1 MSDRANR
8 AVVIR
13 STGSW
18 YILRNEAGELFD
30 ARIKGKFRIKGLK
43 TTNPV
48 AVGDWVHYETDTEDE
63 NAIITEIEDRK
74 NYIVRKSVN
83 LSKQAH
89 IIAANVDYAL
99 LVVTIANPRTST
111 GFIDRFLVTAE
122 AYHITPILLF
132 NKIDILTED
141 ERLEMEYLIHVYS
154 EIGYQ
159 CIRTS
164 AIVHEGLEEVKEILK
179 GKTSMFSGHSG
190 AGKSSLINAID
201 ETLAAKVG
209 IISDSTYKGK
219 HTTTFAEMFTLSFG
233 GDIIDTPGIKGFGLV
248 NFDKEDLNHYF
259 IEMRDYLPNCKFN
272 NCLHLEEPKCA
283 VKDAVEEG
291 LISPERYKNYVAIM
305 TDDEEVHYRT
315 SDYS

>member
-48 AVGDWVHYETDTEDE
+48 AVGDWVHYETDAEDE
-63 NAIITEIEDRK
+63 NAIITVIEDRK

-122 AYHITPILLF
+122 AYHITPILVF
-132 NKIDILTED
+132 NKVDILSEE
-141 ERLEMEYLIHVYS
+141 ERLEMEYLIHVYT

-159 CIRTS
+159 CSRTS
-164 AIVHEGLEEVKEILK
+164 AIVHEGLE
-179 GKTSMFSGHSG
+179 
-190 AGKSSLINAID
+190 
-201 ETLAAKVG
+201 
-209 IISDSTYKGK
+209 
-219 HTTTFAEMFTLSFG
+219 
-233 GDIIDTPGIKGFGLV
+233 
-248 NFDKEDLNHYF
+248 
-259 IEMRDYLPNCKFN
+259 
-272 NCLHLEEPKCA
+272 
-283 VKDAVEEG
+283 
-291 LISPERYKNYVAIM
+291 
-305 TDDEEVHYRT
+305 
-315 SDYS
+315 

>member
-1 MSDRANR
+1 MNNKPNR
-8 AVVIR
+8 ALVIR

-18 YILRNEAGELFD
+18 YILRNESGELFD
-30 ARIKGKFRIKGLK
+30 ARIKGKFRMQGIK

-48 AVGDWVHYETDTEDE
+48 AVGDWVRYETDGEDE

-89 IIAANVDYAL
+89 IIAANVDFAL

-122 AYHITPILLF
+122 AYHITPILVF
-132 NKIDILTED
+132 NKVDILTEE

-164 AIVHEGLEEVKEILK
+164 AIVYEGLEEVKAILK
-179 GKTSMFSGHSG
+179 DKTSMFSGHSG

-248 NFDKEDLNHYF
+248 DFDKDDLNHYF

-291 LISPERYKNYVAIM
+291 LISAERYKNYVAIIS
-305 TDDEEVHYRT
+305 DDEEVHYRT